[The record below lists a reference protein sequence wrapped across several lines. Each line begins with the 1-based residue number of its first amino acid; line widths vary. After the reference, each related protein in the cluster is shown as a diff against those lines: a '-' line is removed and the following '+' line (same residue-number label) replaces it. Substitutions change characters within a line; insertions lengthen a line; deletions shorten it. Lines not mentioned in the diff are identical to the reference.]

1 MLASQQSKA
10 LSLDQF
16 VALLERKSV
25 IPGVLSLD
33 EVSRIP
39 TILMQDP
46 DAFLFFGAC
55 IALRLI
61 FIVDEGE
68 TTIL

>member
-1 MLASQQSKA
+1 MQPSQQSKA

-33 EVSRIP
+33 EVSNFAAKKFM
-39 TILMQDP
+39 TE
-46 DAFLFFGAC
+46 
-55 IALRLI
+55 
-61 FIVDEGE
+61 IVV
-68 TTIL
+68 TFAI